1 MEDLSC
7 VTFVFVLT
15 TGWTTLT
22 LIYSI
27 DRLSANG
34 WEGQS
39 IVITLSRTCAPT
51 RPIAGPTRGP
61 ACVFPSGYMSDY
73 STPPR
78 VTQNLAAPGSPE

>member
-1 MEDLSC
+1 
-7 VTFVFVLT
+7 VR
-15 TGWTTLT
+15 LT
-22 LIYSI
+22 LNIDIWTDDANAPVCSI

-39 IVITLSRTCAPT
+39 IVVTLSRTCAPT

-61 ACVFPSGYMSDY
+61 ACVFPSGYMSGY

>member
-1 MEDLSC
+1 M
-7 VTFVFVLT
+7 
-15 TGWTTLT
+15 LT
-22 LIYSI
+22 LVYSI

-39 IVITLSRTCAPT
+39 IVVTLSRTCTPT

-61 ACVFPSGYMSDY
+61 ACVFPGYMSGY
-73 STPPR
+73 STAPR